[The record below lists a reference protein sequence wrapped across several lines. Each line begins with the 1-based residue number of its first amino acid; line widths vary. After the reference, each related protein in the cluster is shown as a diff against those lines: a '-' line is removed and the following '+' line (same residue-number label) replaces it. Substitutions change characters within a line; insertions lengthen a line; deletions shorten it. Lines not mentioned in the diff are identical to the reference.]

1 MDFSN
6 GLKRLNFLLKP
17 FVRLFCPKC
26 LAIFGAVCVCDKTC
40 SQGCSLNLEVEVL
53 DRNEGTPINNAI
65 LSTQNEDHE
74 IKNSNQGTTII
85 QNICPG
91 KLQLMI
97 SHPNYEVYLSQYSI
111 DSDKTLKIELIRKA
125 IELNPVNIEQFLHP
139 SESQTLS
146 EKILTQ
152 SQIDAYSHQNISDVL
167 STLSGVSLVRIGNEI
182 SKPIIHGM
190 YGSRVAIVAD
200 GHRLSDQEWGSDHS
214 PSIDLNAYEGVQLLK
229 GVATLKYGGGTPG
242 GIIILNQPIVKPID
256 SLYGSISVVGSSNG
270 LGGSLASRIIKSYQS
285 GFHFKINGS
294 YKRTRD
300 FIAPNYTLSNTASS
314 RQNVGIHVVKKTML
328 NSWEFTGSVFKNEI
342 GILRA
347 AHTGNVRDLI
357 IAINRSRPWLVKNPT
372 FEINS
377 PSQNVTH
384 YSAFGKYSKRFDAT
398 SKFNIL
404 YGFQHN
410 RRKEFDIR
418 RAGRS
423 KIPSL
428 HLRLIT
434 QNISIDY
441 ERFSKGFWDFNMGTT
456 FELQDNEAVPGTGV
470 SPLIPDYFRYK
481 IGSYISATYKKNND
495 LIFEL
500 GARLDYDN
508 LDVKKFYQLKDWEN
522 RKYSEKYSHFEIRK
536 TASSQI
542 LTNPKLDFWSLG
554 INSGVY
560 KNFKSNISISLN
572 HILSQRTPNVAELF
586 SDGLHHSLATIEQ
599 GNLELR
605 KESIHKT
612 LMDINKNSGKLQWGI
627 TPYFAL
633 AENYIYLKPIG
644 AKTTIRGAFPIWEYL
659 STDAQFW
666 GIDVDLE
673 YQFKRNMT
681 YQSTVSYVA
690 ANESKT
696 KTPLLNIPPF
706 SLNQR
711 LNYRAKSNFSF
722 QVTSD
727 WIAKQN
733 RYLDTTF
740 KSSYIQDGQ
749 FVQTDI
755 NLTSPVKSYHL
766 LGLEIRKKFINKKN
780 FSIESGLRVQNLMNL
795 SYREYLN
802 RLRYFSDD
810 IGRSIELRF
819 QIDF

>member
-1 MDFSN
+1 MA
-6 GLKRLNFLLKP
+6 
-17 FVRLFCPKC
+17 V
-26 LAIFGAVCVCDKTC
+26 FGAVCVCDKAC
-40 SQGCSLNLEVEVL
+40 AQKCDINLEVEVL
-53 DRNEGTPINNAI
+53 DQNDGAPINDAI
-65 LSTQNEDHE
+65 VSTQNEDHE

-85 QNICPG
+85 EKICPG
-91 KLQLMI
+91 NLQLTI
-97 SHPNYEVYLSQYSI
+97 SHPHYEVYLSQYSI
-111 DSDKTLKIELIRKA
+111 DSDQTLKIELIRKA
-125 IELNPVNIEQFLHP
+125 IELNPVNLEQFLHR
-139 SESQTLS
+139 SQSQTLS

-152 SQIDAYSHQNISDVL
+152 SQIDAYAHQNISDAL
-167 STLSGVSLVRIGNEI
+167 STLSGVSMIRLGNEI

-200 GHRLSDQEWGSDHS
+200 GHRLSDQEWGADHS
-214 PSIDLNAYEGVQLLK
+214 PSIDLNAFQGVQLLK
-229 GVATLKYGGGTPG
+229 GVSTLKYGGDTSG
-242 GIIILNQPIVKPID
+242 GIIILNQSIVKPID
-256 SLYGSISVVGSSNG
+256 SLYGSVSIVGSSNG
-270 LGGSLASRIIKSYQS
+270 LGGSLASRIIKSYPN

-294 YKRTRD
+294 YKKTRD
-300 FIAPNYTLSNTASS
+300 LIAPDYTLSNTASS
-314 RQNVGIHVVKKTML
+314 RQNVGIHIAKKTMS
-328 NSWEFTGSVFKNEI
+328 NSWEFTGSVFQNEI

-357 IAINRSRPWLVKNPT
+357 IAINRNRPWLIEDPT

-377 PSQNVTH
+377 PSQMVTH
-384 YSAFGKYSKRFDAT
+384 YSALGKYSKRFDST
-398 SKFNIL
+398 SKLNLL

-423 KIPSL
+423 RIPSL

-441 ERFSKGFWDFNMGTT
+441 DWFSKGFWHFNLGTT
-456 FELQDNEAVPGTGV
+456 IELQDNEAVPGTGV
-470 SPLIPDYFRYK
+470 SPLIPDYFKYK
-481 IGSYISATYKKNND
+481 MGSYISSTYKKNND

-500 GARLDYDN
+500 GVRLDYDH

-522 RKYSEKYSHFEIRK
+522 RKYNEKYSHFEIRK

-542 LTNPKLDFWSLG
+542 LTNPKLDFWSLAV
-554 INSGVY
+554 NSGVY
-560 KNFKSNISISLN
+560 KNFKSNISIGFN
-572 HILSQRTPNVAELF
+572 YILSQRAPNVAELF

-599 GNLELR
+599 GNLELP
-605 KESIHKT
+605 KESVHKT

-627 TPYFAL
+627 TPYVTL
-633 AENYIYLKPIG
+633 AKNYIYLQPIG
-644 AKTTIRGAFPIWEYL
+644 TITTIRGAFPVWEYL
-659 STDAQFW
+659 SSDAQFW
-666 GIDVDLE
+666 GVDADLE
-673 YQFKRNMT
+673 YKFKSNMI
-681 YQSTVSYVA
+681 YQSTVSFVA

-696 KTPLLNIPPF
+696 KNPLIDIPPF

-711 LNYRAKSNFSF
+711 MNYRTKSDFSF

-727 WIAKQN
+727 WVAKQS
-733 RYLDTTF
+733 RYPETTF

-766 LGLEIRKKFINKKN
+766 LGLEIRKKFINKEN
-780 FSIESGLRVQNLMNL
+780 LSIESRLGVRNLMNL

-810 IGRSIELRF
+810 IGRTIELQF